1 MNNRITSHQLFR
13 LISAYFLELI
23 REPGVIFWGIVFPI
37 LMALGLGIAFTK
49 KPDMTRTVAVIGS
62 VESQTQHLPV
72 LHGILNRNG
81 FQLSRMDDPTEKYS
95 FSIENEKIGKT
106 TYILI
111 PTNLEN
117 ALQLLKRGNINL
129 ILEEVDEDIIYHFDP
144 SNPEAQLVYL
154 QLSKILKSGFSI
166 NEQAAENI
174 EPMTVTGTRYIDFL
188 IPGLMAMGIMMSCM
202 WGISYG
208 IIDKR
213 TKKLLRRMIAT
224 PMKKHHFLIA
234 LITVRLG
241 MNFVEAALLF
251 IFALLFFHISIQGDV
266 SALTAVFIS
275 GNICFSGIA
284 IFTSSRTANTE
295 VGNGLINAVVLPM
308 VVLSGIF
315 FSYHN
320 FPNWSIPVIQ
330 KLPLTMLADGMR
342 SIFIEGAG
350 WPETVFISTTMS
362 LIGVVFFSTGLKI
375 FRWY

>member
-13 LISAYFLELI
+13 LTSAYFLELI

-49 KPDMTRTVAVIGS
+49 KPDMTRTVAVIGG

-81 FQLSRMDDPTEKYS
+81 FQLSRMDGPTEKYS

-111 PTNLEN
+111 PTTLEN

-166 NEQAAENI
+166 NEQVAENI

>member
-13 LISAYFLELI
+13 LTSAYFLELI

-49 KPDMTRTVAVIGS
+49 KPDMTRTVAVIGG

-72 LHGILNRNG
+72 LHGIVNRNG
-81 FQLSRMDDPTEKYS
+81 FQLSRMDGPTEKYS

-111 PTNLEN
+111 PTTLEN

-166 NEQAAENI
+166 NEQVAENI